1 MTYKELR
8 DKLSGLT
15 DEQLGCDVTFHDTI
29 IDEFFAVESLEI
41 NEADDVLDAH
51 HPYLKMLECE

>member
-1 MTYKELR
+1 MTYKELKER
-8 DKLSGLT
+8 LGNLT
-15 DEQLGCDVTFHDTI
+15 EEQLGCDVTFHDTI

-41 NEADDVLDAH
+41 NEADDVLDVN